1 MNKVVAFG
9 VSVVLCLAIW
19 LALPTA
25 GVPILAY
32 HQVSEIDEIYSVS
45 GKQFEEQMSYLSS
58 NGYTAISLGDLF
70 AVYEG
75 KATLPNKPIII
86 TFDDGY
92 EDNLLAALPIM
103 EKYHMRATI
112 FVASGLVG
120 TTEYLSWQ
128 QILELQEKNTEI
140 GSHTMSHLGL
150 SSLTPEQQQREIVDS
165 KTLLEQHISRPVLF
179 LAYPYGA
186 FSPVTEQLLKEA
198 GYKGACSGI
207 PGLNHKEGD
216 VYALKRVNVPRPKY
230 GLLEFRVR
238 LLRAH
243 LYSKLGI

>member
-9 VSVVLCLAIW
+9 VGVALCIAIW
-19 LALPTA
+19 LSLPTV
-25 GVPILAY
+25 GVPVLAY
-32 HQVSEIDEIYSVS
+32 HQVSESNEIYSVTS
-45 GKQFEEQMSYLSS
+45 KQFEEQMDYLAS
-58 NGYTAISLGDLF
+58 NGYTAISLVELF
-70 AVYEG
+70 DVYEG
-75 KATLPNKPIII
+75 KAKLPNKPIII

-92 EDNLLAALPIM
+92 EDNLLAAVPIM
-103 EKYHMRATI
+103 EKYHMRGTV

-128 QILELQEKNTEI
+128 QILELQARNTEI

-150 SSLTPEQQQREIVDS
+150 SSLTPEQQRREIVDS
-165 KTLLEQHISRPVLF
+165 KAMLEQHIGRSVQF
-179 LAYPYGA
+179 LAYPYGE
-186 FSPVTEQLLKEA
+186 FSPITEQLLKEA

-207 PGLNHKEGD
+207 AGLNHKGTD
-216 VYALKRVNVPRPKY
+216 VYALKRINVPHPKY